1 MFSSSYKSVAAYT
14 QVGVETDVAAA
25 DPHKLI
31 MLLFEGAQSAIVKA
45 KGSMELNRIAE
56 KGAFISRAIDIIEN
70 GLRASVDLE
79 KGEALAERL
88 FALYGYMVDRLLH
101 ANIKNDPAALDEVA
115 FLLGEIQSAW
125 AEIRPEVVQQS
136 ESMLK

>member
-1 MFSSSYKSVAAYT
+1 MFSSYKSVTAYT
-14 QVGVETDVAAA
+14 QVGVETDVASA

-31 MLLFEGAQSAIVKA
+31 MLLFEGAQSAIIKA
-45 KGSMELNRIAE
+45 KSNMEQNKIAE

-79 KGEALAERL
+79 KGEALAEQL

-136 ESMLK
+136 ESMAK

>member
-1 MFSSSYKSVAAYT
+1 MFSSSYKSVAAYS

-45 KGSMELNRIAE
+45 KGNMELNKTAE
-56 KGAFISRAIDIIEN
+56 KGAFISRAIDIIDN

-79 KGEALAERL
+79 KGGELAERL
-88 FALYGYMVDRLLH
+88 FALYGYMVDRLLY

-125 AEIRPEVVQQS
+125 AEIRPEAALQA
-136 ESMLK
+136 ESTVK